1 MNHSESTFSTLT
13 VWAGVWLAL
22 VLLCSGVALFFTGST
37 TGALAQGFMWGSA
50 IALGF
55 VGALFAYVAFA
66 LALRVPG
73 FLVKRWRGTA
83 AV

>member
-22 VLLCSGVALFFTGST
+22 ALLCSGVALFFTGSA
-37 TGALAQGFMWGSA
+37 TGALAHGFVWGSA

-55 VGALFAYVAFA
+55 MGALLAYVAFA

-73 FLVKRWRGTA
+73 CVMKRLRRTST
-83 AV
+83 